1 MKALQAVKVAV
12 FNGIFSLC
20 YAENDSPDCDL
31 YLPREAIGLF
41 LGYSNPNRAI
51 RKIHKQHYQ
60 RLNRF
65 SVKTVEGSRL
75 YSTRGAWELC
85 RYSEQPHME
94 DVMDFI
100 WDIHHL
106 WKGDINND

>member
-1 MKALQAVKVAV
+1 MKALWAVRVVV
-12 FNGIFSLC
+12 FKDMAAFC
-20 YAENDSPDCDL
+20 YAEDDSLDCDL
-31 YLPREAIGLF
+31 YLTREDIGRF
-41 LGYSNPNRAI
+41 LGYENPSRAI
-51 RKIHKQHYQ
+51 CKIHKQHYQ

-65 SVKTVEGSRL
+65 SIKTLGGNRL

-85 RYSEQPHME
+85 RYSEQPQME